1 MPQLKKYDSAL
12 REDTLAWIKKIGDV
26 DILVG
31 IPCYN
36 NEDTVA
42 HVVSRAA
49 EGLESYYPDR
59 KGIIFVSDG
68 GSLDYTREK
77 ASAVEVSS
85 SIERKVA
92 IYKGLPG
99 KGTAF
104 RAIFEVATLTK
115 ADISIT
121 LDSDLRSVTPEWIKL
136 LAQSIFEGKSDFVA
150 PYYKRHKY
158 DGSITNNLIYP
169 LTRSLYGL
177 RIRQP
182 IGGEFGFNGNIAA
195 FYSEQ
200 DVWDT
205 DVAKFG
211 IDAWMITCV
220 INERKNIVQANLGTK
235 VHDAK
240 DPSEDLGPMFRQVI
254 STFFYLAGKYE
265 NRWRSIKGSKGI
277 SIEGKPS
284 TVMKLE
290 PVSVN
295 LNKLQI
301 EFEEG
306 FGHFRSLYNQILEEE
321 TFEQLKESVRKSK
334 KKDKLDFSDELWAK
348 VVYDFYFMYKS
359 WDRNRRKLIDILLP
373 LYFGRTCAFC
383 DRVSHLEDTA
393 VEEVIEK
400 QALKFEELKQ
410 TYLKEKI
417 REWQ

>member
-1 MPQLKKYDSAL
+1 MPKFKEYESAL
-12 REDTLAWIKKIGDV
+12 REDTLAWIKKVGAV
-26 DILVG
+26 DLLIG

-42 HVVSRAA
+42 YVVSSAVH
-49 EGLESYYPDR
+49 GLANDYPD
-59 KGIIFVSDG
+59 KKSVIFVSDG

-77 ASAVEVSS
+77 ASAVEVPSG
-85 SIERKVA
+85 IERKVA

-104 RAIFEVATLTK
+104 RAVFDVATLTK
-115 ADISIT
+115 SDVCIT
-121 LDSDLRSVTPEWIKL
+121 LDSDLRSITPEWIKL
-136 LAQSIFEGKSDFVA
+136 LAQPVLEGTSDFVA

-158 DGSITNNLIYP
+158 DGSITNHLIYP
-169 LTRSLYGL
+169 LTRSLYGV

-182 IGGEFGFNGNIAA
+182 IGGEFAFNANTAA
-195 FYSEQ
+195 FYSQQ

-211 IDAWMITCV
+211 IDAWMTTCA

-265 NRWRSIKGSKGI
+265 NRWRSIRGSKEI
-277 SIEGKPS
+277 PIEGKPS
-284 TVMKLE
+284 TSTELE
-290 PVSVN
+290 PVSVD
-295 LNKLQI
+295 LTRLQV

-306 FGHFRSLYNQILEEE
+306 FLHFEPLYNQILEDD
-321 TFEQLKESVRKSK
+321 TFDQLKESVRKSK
-334 KKDKLDFSDELWAK
+334 EMDKLDFPDELWAK
-348 VVYDFYFMYKS
+348 IVYDFYFMYKS

-373 LYFGRTCAFC
+373 LYFGRTGAFC
-383 DRVSHLEDTA
+383 EEVSHLEDA
-393 VEEVIEK
+393 AAEEVVEK
-400 QALKFEELKQ
+400 QALTFEELKQ

-417 REWQ
+417 REWE